1 MYISYIVYVYIV
13 LVCNV
18 YMCKWIIQFGMPDND
33 IGVTT
38 DLSHELGLV

>member
-13 LVCNV
+13 LV
-18 YMCKWIIQFGMPDND
+18 CKWIIQFGMPDND
-33 IGVTT
+33 IGVTR